1 MLSCPCDAERV
12 AALKTLSKLL
22 THADRI
28 KLSSGLELSLVRQA
42 LCGATEEET
51 GNVAA
56 HDELDAARARFPV
69 GEEVTGRV
77 TRIPR
82 PGTIGLLV
90 DLGQE
95 PQGFADVLHLP
106 HDPDQW
112 PPVGTVT
119 AFEVLQHRPGQ
130 VRLFPLELRFC
141 SPDHLPGTAALEDWS
156 VIKGRFP
163 VGSVVAATVTGVYP
177 ANREYGVRFEGCSA
191 TLEWTGD
198 APLAG
203 ATSRFVVTRHLDE
216 TRRIMLTPATTA
228 SEHKGPAENTT
239 APG

>member
-1 MLSCPCDAERV
+1 VAEP
-12 AALKTLSKLL
+12 
-22 THADRI
+22 DDI
-28 KLSSGLELSLVRQA
+28 
-42 LCGATEEET
+42 
-51 GNVAA
+51 
-56 HDELDAARARFPV
+56 DAARARFPV
-69 GEEVTGRV
+69 GEEITGRV
-77 TRIPR
+77 THIPR
-82 PGTIGLLV
+82 PGAIGLFV
-90 DLGQE
+90 DLGHK
-95 PQGFADVLHLP
+95 PQGFVDVLHLP

-130 VRLFPLELRFC
+130 VRLFPLDERFR
-141 SPDHLPGTAALEDWS
+141 SPDHLLGTPALEDWA

-163 VGSVVAATVTGVYP
+163 VGSKVAATVTGVYP
-177 ANREYGVRFEGCSA
+177 ANREYGVQFEECWA
-191 TLEWTGD
+191 ALEWTGD